1 MPEPTPADALERMRR
16 QVRAVRWRQNLHEL
30 QRALYHLLATL
41 AAAAAA
47 LVILALLSTSGLFAA
62 AAWGIGAGSVLLAA
76 WITRALGRRW
86 LSGAGTPLWID
97 RHARLEGRLATA
109 LELGRRGGA
118 RAPFFPLLVEDNLRR
133 LAAWR
138 PERLV
143 PEGMPSG
150 AFAGALAA
158 VGAFLLALLIA
169 PWLQPSIP
177 AAVPADAPGRI
188 GIARRGRPP
197 AASRRFVLL
206 ARPDE
211 DEAALSRLPGAL
223 QERIRQRLWGEDRER
238 AREALERAELG
249 VSAER
254 EGASPTADRLAQASH
269 PMDASDPEERWAIA
283 PTPPPGARPSA
294 GDESAPAEGEAPG
307 GDQEAARGDG
317 AREGERDGGAG
328 PHQAAAG
335 AGTGTDPNLLGE
347 ASAERAARE
356 RFELPLAARVHALG
370 GGPAPPAAG
379 EAPPPAPDAR
389 PDLAAAQR
397 RDAPVLKMSVPP
409 AYEAVVRAAF
419 AHRGTE
425 APR

>member
-47 LVILALLSTSGLFAA
+47 LVVLALLSTPGLFAA
-62 AAWGIGAGSVLLAA
+62 AAWGLGAGSVLLAA

-118 RAPFFPLLVEDNLRR
+118 RAPFFPLLVEDNVRR

-169 PWLQPSIP
+169 PWLQPSTP
-177 AAVPADAPGRI
+177 AAVPANAPGRI
-188 GIARRGRPP
+188 AIARRGRPP
-197 AASRRFVLL
+197 AAGRRFVVL

-211 DEAALSRLPGAL
+211 DDAALSRLPGAL

-269 PMDASDPEERWAIA
+269 RIDASDPEERWAIA
-283 PTPPPGARPSA
+283 PKPPPGARPA
-294 GDESAPAEGEAPG
+294 ATRRRHEATARARPSVT
-307 GDQEAARGDG
+307 AAR
-317 AREGERDGGAG
+317 ARTR
-328 PHQAAAG
+328 
-335 AGTGTDPNLLGE
+335 
-347 ASAERAARE
+347 
-356 RFELPLAARVHALG
+356 
-370 GGPAPPAAG
+370 
-379 EAPPPAPDAR
+379 PPPAPAR
-389 PDLAAAQR
+389 VPTRTSSATRARSAPRASVSSCRSPRVCTRWAAAR
-397 RDAPVLKMSVPP
+397 LLPPP
-409 AYEAVVRAAF
+409 AR
-419 AHRGTE
+419 RRPPRPTP
-425 APR
+425 APTSPPRSGATRPSSR

>member
-1 MPEPTPADALERMRR
+1 
-16 QVRAVRWRQNLHEL
+16 
-30 QRALYHLLATL
+30 
-41 AAAAAA
+41 
-47 LVILALLSTSGLFAA
+47 
-62 AAWGIGAGSVLLAA
+62 
-76 WITRALGRRW
+76 
-86 LSGAGTPLWID
+86 
-97 RHARLEGRLATA
+97 
-109 LELGRRGGA
+109 
-118 RAPFFPLLVEDNLRR
+118 
-133 LAAWR
+133 
-138 PERLV
+138 
-143 PEGMPSG
+143 
-150 AFAGALAA
+150 FAGALAA

-169 PWLQPSIP
+169 PWLQPSTP
-177 AAVPADAPGRI
+177 AAVPANAPGRI
-188 GIARRGRPP
+188 AIARRGRPP

-211 DEAALSRLPGAL
+211 DDAALSRLPGAL

-269 PMDASDPEERWAIA
+269 PIDASDPEERWAIA
-283 PTPPPGARPSA
+283 PKPPSGAKPSA
-294 GDESAPAEGEAPG
+294 GEQSTPAAGEAPG

-317 AREGERDGGAG
+317 AREAERDGGAG
-328 PHQAAAG
+328 PRQAAAG

-370 GGPAPPAAG
+370 GGPAPPSAG

-419 AHRGTE
+419 AHILLADEINRATPKTQSALLEAMAEQQVTVAGTSHPLAPPFFVLATLNPIEMEGTYQLPE
-425 APR
+425 AQLDRFLFKVLLDYPSAAEL

>member
-1 MPEPTPADALERMRR
+1 MPEPTPANALERMRR

-30 QRALYHLLATL
+30 QRALYRLLATL

-47 LVILALLSTSGLFAA
+47 LVVLALLSTPGLFAA

-76 WITRALGRRW
+76 SITRALGRRW

-118 RAPFFPLLVEDNLRR
+118 RAPFFPLLVEDNVRR

-169 PWLQPSIP
+169 PWLQPSTP
-177 AAVPADAPGRI
+177 AAVPANAPGRI
-188 GIARRGRPP
+188 AIARRGRPP

-211 DEAALSRLPGAL
+211 DDAALSRLPGAL
-223 QERIRQRLWGEDRER
+223 QERIRQRLWGEDR
-238 AREALERAELG
+238 
-249 VSAER
+249 
-254 EGASPTADRLAQASH
+254 
-269 PMDASDPEERWAIA
+269 
-283 PTPPPGARPSA
+283 
-294 GDESAPAEGEAPG
+294 
-307 GDQEAARGDG
+307 
-317 AREGERDGGAG
+317 
-328 PHQAAAG
+328 
-335 AGTGTDPNLLGE
+335 
-347 ASAERAARE
+347 ERAARE

-409 AYEAVVRAAF
+409 AYEAAVSAAF

>member
-16 QVRAVRWRQNLHEL
+16 QMRAVRWRQNLHEL

-41 AAAAAA
+41 AAAATA
-47 LVILALLSTSGLFAA
+47 LVVLALLSTPGPFAA
-62 AAWGIGAGSVLLAA
+62 AAWGLGAGSVLLAV

-86 LSGAGTPLWID
+86 LSGARTPLWID

-109 LELGRRGGA
+109 LELERRGGA
-118 RAPFFPLLVEDNLRR
+118 RDNARR

-169 PWLQPSIP
+169 PWLQPNTP
-177 AAVPADAPGRI
+177 AAAPANAPGRI
-188 GIARRGRPP
+188 AIVRRGKPP

-211 DEAALSRLPGAL
+211 DDGALSRLPGAL

-238 AREALERAELG
+238 AREAMERAERG
-249 VSAER
+249 ASAER
-254 EGASPTADRLAQASH
+254 EDASPRADRLA
-269 PMDASDPEERWAIA
+269 DASDPEERWAIA
-283 PTPPPGARPSA
+283 PKPPPGAKPPA
-294 GDESAPAEGEAPG
+294 GEQSAPAAGEAPG
-307 GDQEAARGDG
+307 GDQEARGDR
-317 AREGERDGGAG
+317 AREAERDDGAG

-335 AGTGTDPNLLGE
+335 AGTGTDPNLLGN
-347 ASAERAARE
+347 ASAERAARA
-356 RFELPLAARVHALG
+356 RFDLPLAARVHALG
-370 GGPAPPAAG
+370 GGPAPPSAD

-419 AHRGTE
+419 AHQGTE

>member
-41 AAAAAA
+41 AAAATA
-47 LVILALLSTSGLFAA
+47 LVVLALLSTPGLFAA
-62 AAWGIGAGSVLLAA
+62 AAWSLGAGSVLLAA

-86 LSGAGTPLWID
+86 LSGARTPLWID

-109 LELGRRGGA
+109 LELERRGGA
-118 RAPFFPLLVEDNLRR
+118 RAPFFPLLVDDNARR

-169 PWLQPSIP
+169 PWLQPSTP
-177 AAVPADAPGRI
+177 AAVPANAPGRI
-188 GIARRGRPP
+188 AIVRRGRPP
-197 AASRRFVLL
+197 AAGRRFVLL
-206 ARPDE
+206 AQPDE
-211 DEAALSRLPGAL
+211 DDGALSRLPGAL

-238 AREALERAELG
+238 AREAMERAERG
-249 VSAER
+249 ASAER
-254 EGASPTADRLAQASH
+254 EDASPRADRLA
-269 PMDASDPEERWAIA
+269 DASDPEERWAIA
-283 PTPPPGARPSA
+283 PKPPPGAKPPA
-294 GDESAPAEGEAPG
+294 GEQSAPAAGEAPG

-317 AREGERDGGAG
+317 AREAERDGGAG

-335 AGTGTDPNLLGE
+335 AGTGTDPNLLGN

-370 GGPAPPAAG
+370 GGPAPPSAG
-379 EAPPPAPDAR
+379 EAPPPAPDAH

-419 AHRGTE
+419 AHQGTE

>member
-41 AAAAAA
+41 AAAATA
-47 LVILALLSTSGLFAA
+47 LVVLALLSTPGLFAA
-62 AAWGIGAGSVLLAA
+62 AAWGLGAGSVLLAA

-86 LSGAGTPLWID
+86 LAGARTPLWID

-109 LELGRRGGA
+109 LELERRGGA
-118 RAPFFPLLVEDNLRR
+118 RASFFPLLVDDNARR

-158 VGAFLLALLIA
+158 VGALLLALLIA
-169 PWLQPSIP
+169 PWLQPSTP
-177 AAVPADAPGRI
+177 AAVPANAPGRI
-188 GIARRGRPP
+188 AIVRRGRPP
-197 AASRRFVLL
+197 AARR
-206 ARPDE
+206 
-211 DEAALSRLPGAL
+211 
-223 QERIRQRLWGEDRER
+223 
-238 AREALERAELG
+238 
-249 VSAER
+249 
-254 EGASPTADRLAQASH
+254 
-269 PMDASDPEERWAIA
+269 
-283 PTPPPGARPSA
+283 
-294 GDESAPAEGEAPG
+294 
-307 GDQEAARGDG
+307 DG
-317 AREGERDGGAG
+317 AREAERDGGAG

-335 AGTGTDPNLLGE
+335 AGTGTDPNLLGN

-370 GGPAPPAAG
+370 GGPAPPSAG
-379 EAPPPAPDAR
+379 EAPPPAGDAH

-419 AHRGTE
+419 AHQGTE
-425 APR
+425 APP

>member
-16 QVRAVRWRQNLHEL
+16 QMRAVRWRQNLHEL

-41 AAAAAA
+41 AAAATA
-47 LVILALLSTSGLFAA
+47 LVVLALLSTPGPFAA
-62 AAWGIGAGSVLLAA
+62 AAWGLGAGSVLLAV

-86 LSGAGTPLWID
+86 LSGARTPLWID

-109 LELGRRGGA
+109 LELERRGGA
-118 RAPFFPLLVEDNLRR
+118 RAPFFPLLVDDNARR

-169 PWLQPSIP
+169 PWLQPSTP
-177 AAVPADAPGRI
+177 AGVPANAPGRI
-188 GIARRGRPP
+188 AIVRRGRPP
-197 AASRRFVLL
+197 AAGGRFVLL
-206 ARPDE
+206 AQPDE
-211 DEAALSRLPGAL
+211 DDGALSRLPGAL

-238 AREALERAELG
+238 AREAMERAERGLG
-249 VSAER
+249 PER
-254 EGASPTADRLAQASH
+254 EGASPPADRLA
-269 PMDASDPEERWAIA
+269 DASDPEERWAIA
-283 PTPPPGARPSA
+283 PTPPPGAKPPAGEQGAPAA
-294 GDESAPAEGEAPG
+294 GDAPG
-307 GDQEAARGDG
+307 AEEAARGDG
-317 AREGERDGGAG
+317 AREAERDGGAG

-335 AGTGTDPNLLGE
+335 AGTGTDPNLLGN

-356 RFELPLAARVHALG
+356 RFELPLAARVQALG
-370 GGPAPPAAG
+370 GGSAPPSAG

-425 APR
+425 A

>member
-47 LVILALLSTSGLFAA
+47 LVVMALLSTSGLFAA

-86 LSGAGTPLWID
+86 LAGARTPLWID

-109 LELGRRGGA
+109 LELERRGGA
-118 RAPFFPLLVEDNLRR
+118 RAPFFPLLVDDNARR

-169 PWLQPSIP
+169 PWLQPSTP
-177 AAVPADAPGRI
+177 AAVPANAPGRI
-188 GIARRGRPP
+188 AIVRRGRPP
-197 AASRRFVLL
+197 AAGRRFVLL
-206 ARPDE
+206 AQPDE
-211 DEAALSRLPGAL
+211 DDGALSRLPGAL

-238 AREALERAELG
+238 AREAMERAERG
-249 VSAER
+249 ASAER
-254 EGASPTADRLAQASH
+254 EDASSRADRLA
-269 PMDASDPEERWAIA
+269 D
-283 PTPPPGARPSA
+283 
-294 GDESAPAEGEAPG
+294 
-307 GDQEAARGDG
+307 
-317 AREGERDGGAG
+317 
-328 PHQAAAG
+328 
-335 AGTGTDPNLLGE
+335 

-356 RFELPLAARVHALG
+356 RFELPLAARVRALA

-397 RDAPVLKMSVPP
+397 RDTPVLKMSVPP

-419 AHRGTE
+419 AHQGTE

>member
-30 QRALYHLLATL
+30 QRALYRLLATL
-41 AAAAAA
+41 AAAATA
-47 LVILALLSTSGLFAA
+47 LVVLALLCTPGLFAA
-62 AAWGIGAGSVLLAA
+62 AAWGLGAGSVLLAA
-76 WITRALGRRW
+76 WIMRALGRRW
-86 LSGAGTPLWID
+86 LSGAHAPLWID

-109 LELGRRGGA
+109 LELERRGGA
-118 RAPFFPLLVEDNLRR
+118 RAPFFPLLVADNARR

-158 VGAFLLALLIA
+158 VGALLLALLIA
-169 PWLQPSIP
+169 PWLQPSTP
-177 AAVPADAPGRI
+177 AAVPANAPGRI
-188 GIARRGRPP
+188 AIVRRGRPP
-197 AASRRFVLL
+197 AAGRRFVLL

-211 DEAALSRLPGAL
+211 DDGALSRLPGAL

-238 AREALERAELG
+238 AREAMERAERG
-249 VSAER
+249 ASAER
-254 EGASPTADRLAQASH
+254 EGASPPADPLAQPS
-269 PMDASDPEERWAIA
+269 DRDPEERWAVA
-283 PTPPPGARPSA
+283 RKSPPGAKPPA
-294 GDESAPAEGEAPG
+294 GEGSAPAAGAAPSG
-307 GDQEAARGDG
+307 HRAAARGER
-317 AREGERDGGAG
+317 AREAERAGGAG
-328 PHQAAAG
+328 AAAG
-335 AGTGTDPNLLGE
+335 AGTGTDPNLLGD

-356 RFELPLAARVHALG
+356 RFDLPLAARVRTVRG
-370 GGPAPPAAG
+370 GSAPPSSG

-409 AYEAVVRAAF
+409 AYEAGVRAAF
-419 AHRGTE
+419 GHQGKE
-425 APR
+425 APP

>member
-41 AAAAAA
+41 AAAATA
-47 LVILALLSTSGLFAA
+47 LVVLALLCTPGLFAA
-62 AAWGIGAGSVLLAA
+62 AAWGLGAGSVLLAA

-86 LSGAGTPLWID
+86 LAGARTPLWID

-109 LELGRRGGA
+109 LELERRGGA
-118 RAPFFPLLVEDNLRR
+118 RAPFFPLLVEDNVRR

-158 VGAFLLALLIA
+158 VGAFLLAL
-169 PWLQPSIP
+169 
-177 AAVPADAPGRI
+177 
-188 GIARRGRPP
+188 
-197 AASRRFVLL
+197 
-206 ARPDE
+206 PDE

-238 AREALERAELG
+238 ARAALERAERG
-249 VSAER
+249 PGPER
-254 EGASPTADRLAQASH
+254 EGASPPADRLA
-269 PMDASDPEERWAIA
+269 DASDPEERWAIA

-317 AREGERDGGAG
+317 AREAERDGGAG

-370 GGPAPPAAG
+370 GGPAPPSAG

-425 APR
+425 APP